1 MGGALLAGAA
11 PPDISSTASTS
22 TTTPPV
28 RAASSSLSSRFGRML
43 FGRKGPTK
51 PLQEPEG
58 YSMAEERERWQAER
72 RMILEDSAQVR
83 ATADELER
91 VLGGW
96 SALAHDLLFYGLFY
110 GRKQQWIDKLTARL
124 QRSVGEVEGVLELE
138 ITELRLP
145 SSAECAP
152 QLKLHKYA
160 GPELSEWNISWE
172 PPSSQAGGSIALKG
186 RKFGVSFTIVVAVG
200 SLKVNGLV
208 VVRWTP
214 EAGTPVMVV
223 GFKKVCDM
231 LHACTRTPSSH
242 LLTHMHS
249 LTISFRTMTHMCRCP
264 LSTLT
269 SLLPARHSPSALRHY
284 EAGYTG
290 RSRRR

>member
-223 GFKKVCDM
+223 GFKKVRDM
-231 LHACTRTPSSH
+231 LHACTRTPSH

-249 LTISFRTMTHMCRCP
+249 LTTLVSHLPTCADALCP
-264 LSTLT
+264 L
-269 SLLPARHSPSALRHY
+269 
-284 EAGYTG
+284 
-290 RSRRR
+290 